1 MQKYFI
7 RRFIAII
14 PMFFLMTFTY
24 FCIQNYLPGGPVQ
37 EALARIRGLGAESG
51 SSKSSNMGPEEIKK
65 LTHELE
71 VQYGLDKP
79 ALTRYF
85 IWLKNIVTLNF
96 GDSITTREPAINQI
110 IERLPISLSF
120 GIPGFFLSY
129 LIAIPLGV
137 VMALKDGSKFD
148 SISTV
153 LLFISYSIPALVFA
167 VIFLLV
173 FCTDRFLP
181 FGAIFPLGGW
191 RSDNY
196 DELNV
201 LGKSYDVFRHMFLPV
216 LASVIGNF
224 TIFTILQKNSM
235 LEVIRSDYIRTA
247 RAKGLSENV
256 VIFKHALRNALLP
269 LLVGFGAVLGSFL
282 GGSIIIEPIFGLPGL
297 GTLSLQS
304 LASRDF
310 NVVMAII
317 VLQSLAILFGQILND
332 FVYYLVDPRIEY
344 R

>member
-7 RRFIAII
+7 RRFLAII

-37 EALARIRGLGAESG
+37 EALARIRGLGGEGGGTKSG
-51 SSKSSNMGPEEIKK
+51 NLGPEEIKK
-65 LTHELE
+65 LTKELE
-71 VQYGLDKP
+71 IQYGLDKP
-79 ALTRYF
+79 VLTRYG
-85 IWLKNIVTLNF
+85 IWIKNILTLNF
-96 GDSITTREPAINQI
+96 GDSITTREPAMQQI

-120 GIPGFFLSY
+120 GIPGFFLTY
-129 LIAIPLGV
+129 FIAIPLGV
-137 VMALKDGSKFD
+137 LMALKDGSKFD
-148 SISTV
+148 SLSTF
-153 LLFISYSIPALVFA
+153 LLFISYSIPTLVFA
-167 VIFLLV
+167 VIFLLI

-191 RSDNY
+191 HSDNY
-196 DELNV
+196 DELS
-201 LGKSYDVFRHMFLPV
+201 LFGKFFDLCKHMFLPV

-224 TIFTILQKNSM
+224 TIFAILQKNSM

-247 RAKGLSENV
+247 RAKGLSENI

-269 LLVGFGAVLGSFL
+269 LLVGFGAILGSFL

-310 NVVMAII
+310 NVVMAIV

-332 FVYYLVDPRIEY
+332 VVYFLIDPRIEY
-344 R
+344 S

>member
-1 MQKYFI
+1 MRKYFI
-7 RRFIAII
+7 RRFLAVI

-37 EALARIRGLGAESG
+37 EALARIRGLGGEGGGTKSG
-51 SSKSSNMGPEEIKK
+51 NLGPEEIKK
-65 LTHELE
+65 LTKELE
-71 VQYGLDKP
+71 IQYGLDKP
-79 ALTRYF
+79 VLTRYA
-85 IWLKNIVTLNF
+85 IWIKNILTLNF
-96 GDSITTREPAINQI
+96 GDSITTREPAMQQI

-120 GIPGFFLSY
+120 GIPGFFLTY
-129 LIAIPLGV
+129 FIAIPLGV
-137 VMALKDGSKFD
+137 LMALKDGSKFD
-148 SISTV
+148 SISTIM
-153 LLFISYSIPALVFA
+153 LFISYSIPTLVFA
-167 VIFLLV
+167 VIFLLI

-191 RSDNY
+191 HSDNY
-196 DELNV
+196 DELNFV
-201 LGKSYDVFRHMFLPV
+201 GKFFDLSKHMFLPV

-224 TIFTILQKNSM
+224 TIFAILQKNSM

-247 RAKGLSENV
+247 RAKGLSENI

-269 LLVGFGAVLGSFL
+269 LLVGFGAILGSFL
-282 GGSIIIEPIFGLPGL
+282 GGSIIIEPIFGIPGL

-310 NVVMAII
+310 NVVMAIV

-332 FVYYLVDPRIEY
+332 VVYFLIDPRIEY
-344 R
+344 S

>member
-1 MQKYFI
+1 
-7 RRFIAII
+7 
-14 PMFFLMTFTY
+14 MTFTY

-137 VMALKDGSKFD
+137 VMA
-148 SISTV
+148 
-153 LLFISYSIPALVFA
+153 
-167 VIFLLV
+167 
-173 FCTDRFLP
+173 
-181 FGAIFPLGGW
+181 
-191 RSDNY
+191 
-196 DELNV
+196 
-201 LGKSYDVFRHMFLPV
+201 
-216 LASVIGNF
+216 
-224 TIFTILQKNSM
+224 
-235 LEVIRSDYIRTA
+235 
-247 RAKGLSENV
+247 
-256 VIFKHALRNALLP
+256 FKRWFK
-269 LLVGFGAVLGSFL
+269 V
-282 GGSIIIEPIFGLPGL
+282 
-297 GTLSLQS
+297 
-304 LASRDF
+304 
-310 NVVMAII
+310 
-317 VLQSLAILFGQILND
+317 
-332 FVYYLVDPRIEY
+332 
-344 R
+344 